1 MVYRETLSITSFDI
15 VISFLGGYMNIVY
28 VTLYSLT
35 IFYRNFNLDQSLIKK
50 IFSLDGRDESSEP
63 VLEKDEM

>member
-1 MVYRETLSITSFDI
+1 MIYYETLSIMSFDI

-35 IFYRNFNLDQSLIKK
+35 IVYRNFNLD
-50 IFSLDGRDESSEP
+50 
-63 VLEKDEM
+63 